1 MSLFVSYAILDSQNI
16 LYEPYKLFNMHKEF
30 TINYQTNALVRMAP
44 YFIGILFGLF
54 VNEGLDK
61 SESESLTN

>member
-1 MSLFVSYAILDSQNI
+1 
-16 LYEPYKLFNMHKEF
+16 MHKEF